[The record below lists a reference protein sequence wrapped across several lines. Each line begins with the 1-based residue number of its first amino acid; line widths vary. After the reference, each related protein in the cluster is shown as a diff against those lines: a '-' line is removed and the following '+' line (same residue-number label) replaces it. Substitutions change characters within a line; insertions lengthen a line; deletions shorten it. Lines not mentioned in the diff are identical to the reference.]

1 VLEEF
6 LDWLIERF
14 DAIDPW
20 RHREAS
26 LELQAVIVYVER
38 LVSQAQR

>member
-6 LDWLIERF
+6 LDWLIERC
-14 DAIDPW
+14 DAIDPR
-20 RHREAS
+20 RHREAWR
-26 LELQAVIVYVER
+26 ELQAVIVHVER